1 MEILNKESGLL
12 GLSGTSS
19 DLRDLSEEAE
29 SGKARSQMVLDVFA
43 SKIHKYIGSYAARMH
58 GVDVIVFIGIGE
70 NSVEIRAKVLEGLE
84 FMGVYW
90 DLRKMKTYY
99 VVKKDLLTILIHQL
113 KLSLF
118 QLMKK
123 V

>member
-1 MEILNKESGLL
+1 M
-12 GLSGTSS
+12 
-19 DLRDLSEEAE
+19 A
-29 SGKARSQMVLDVFA
+29 LDVFA

-58 GVDVIVFIGIGE
+58 GVDVIVFTAGIGE

-118 QLMKK
+118 QQMKK